1 VKAREAIRAAAEAAG
16 WRHTVNAAR
25 ADAYRATGWE
35 RSGAQRMEMWELNV
49 EFSARGALVYAS
61 ARRGGDALISTE
73 WSARTVGKAASVCA
87 WLAEHSAIAPEPTGP
102 PPVPLAPFT
111 PAEIDA
117 LTEHITG
124 RPPSRAG
131 NGTTHTVRVERDGVP
146 YYVTRVDFPTGR
158 RRYTAQR
165 FNGYAGGERFAC
177 AWDHLGFV
185 EVPATATSKGDLH
198 A

>member
-1 VKAREAIRAAAEAAG
+1 
-16 WRHTVNAAR
+16 
-25 ADAYRATGWE
+25 
-35 RSGAQRMEMWELNV
+35 
-49 EFSARGALVYAS
+49 
-61 ARRGGDALISTE
+61 
-73 WSARTVGKAASVCA
+73 VCA
-87 WLAEHSAIAPEPTGP
+87 WLAEHAPEPTP
-102 PPVPLAPFT
+102 TPLAPFT

-117 LTEHITG
+117 LTEHATG

-146 YYVTRVDFPTGR
+146 YYVTRVDFPAGW
-158 RRYTAQR
+158 RRYAARR

-185 EVPATATSKGDLH
+185 EVPATSKEDLH